1 MPLKRHFIIN
11 YICLKKQH
19 LKPINHKTLIFPGSF
34 DPITLGHYDIIKRGV
49 KLFDEVIVSIGI
61 NADKK
66 YMFSLEQRKQFIE
79 DAFKHQPKV
88 KVTTYSGLTV
98 DYCKEVEAK
107 FILRGLRNPADF
119 EFEKAIA
126 HTNRKL
132 SKIETVFLL
141 TAAKTSYISSSI
153 VRDVIRNG
161 GDYSVL
167 VPDSVTL

>member
-1 MPLKRHFIIN
+1 MRKAV
-11 YICLKKQH
+11 
-19 LKPINHKTLIFPGSF
+19 FPGSF
-34 DPITLGHYDIIKRGV
+34 DPVTLGHLDIINRGLP
-49 KLFDEVIVSIGI
+49 LFDEIIVAIGV

-66 YMFSLEQRKQFIE
+66 YMFTLEERKKFLE
-79 DAFKHQPKV
+79 ETFKNVPNV
-88 KVTTYSGLTV
+88 KIIDYTGLTI
-98 DYCKEVEAK
+98 DLCEKMDAA

-141 TAAKTSYISSSI
+141 TAANTSYISSSI

-161 GDYSVL
+161 GDYTLL
-167 VPDSVTL
+167 VPEAVRTNSK